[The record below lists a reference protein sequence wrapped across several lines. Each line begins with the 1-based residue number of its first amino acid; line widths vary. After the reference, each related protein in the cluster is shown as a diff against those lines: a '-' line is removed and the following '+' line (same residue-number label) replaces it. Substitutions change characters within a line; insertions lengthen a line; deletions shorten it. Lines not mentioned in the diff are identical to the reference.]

1 MGFRWV
7 SCDARVEYLYGV
19 GTQPISNLF
28 GTCDLTSLRYMLDR
42 AMCVIMN
49 EHEKLD
55 CSSDNDALF
64 VATP

>member
-1 MGFRWV
+1 
-7 SCDARVEYLYGV
+7 
-19 GTQPISNLF
+19 
-28 GTCDLTSLRYMLDR
+28 MLDR